1 MELIKSKTY
10 KNLAASF
17 AGECQAYTRY
27 KFLEYGARYN
37 KLNCLAEVIDTIAFN
52 EFQHARMFYT
62 FIQKAQK
69 QPIKNIDISTGY
81 PFKEKWDV
89 TQNMLLDAEDE
100 IKEAEDI
107 YPEFEKTAREEGFVE
122 IAELYHNIIQ
132 VEKMHA
138 DLFNKI
144 HTQLEKG
151 TMYKKPKKVV
161 WKCSQCGYTA
171 EGKEPWKQC
180 PLCEAEQGFVMLNLE
195 D

>member
-37 KLNCLAEVIDTIAFN
+37 KLNCLAEVIDTIAYN

-69 QPIKNIDISTGY
+69 QPIENIDISTGY
-81 PFKEKWDV
+81 PFKEKWNV
-89 TQNMLLDAEDE
+89 TENMQLAAEDE

-107 YPEFEKTAREEGFVE
+107 YPEFERVAREEGFVE

-138 DLFNKI
+138 DLFTKI
-144 HTQLEKG
+144 HNQLKND
-151 TMYKKPKKVV
+151 TMYKKPKKVK
-161 WKCSQCGYTA
+161 WKCAQCGYTA